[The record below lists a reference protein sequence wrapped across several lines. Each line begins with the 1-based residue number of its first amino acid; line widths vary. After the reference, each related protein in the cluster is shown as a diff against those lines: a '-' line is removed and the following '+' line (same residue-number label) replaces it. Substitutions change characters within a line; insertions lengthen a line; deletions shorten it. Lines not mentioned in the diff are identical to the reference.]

1 MGEMPTLKNLLQ
13 RQAESLFFGE
23 PSVSKAAT
31 FPATKFGLRRAEV
44 TINPELRALSFLRV
58 ALCLVSSMPF
68 QYFFKE
74 RALAKITAELEA
86 LLRNA
91 DQVPWINMDALR
103 DATAKRKVTV
113 DEFYLILRAQNVL
126 AFLEPILP
134 KVLQAFRAKDGQI

>member
-1 MGEMPTLKNLLQ
+1 MPTLKNLLQ

-31 FPATKFGLRRAEV
+31 FPATKFGLRRAE
-44 TINPELRALSFLRV
+44 
-58 ALCLVSSMPF
+58 
-68 QYFFKE
+68 YFFKE